1 MQSVFEIWF
10 KLDQRSAHSQ
20 VLEIKRVTREQ
31 ALAAACEAWDK
42 LQAGGFY
49 MMTCRPE
56 AV

>member
-31 ALAAACEAWDK
+31 ALAAACETWDRLEK
-42 LQAGGFY
+42 GGFY
-49 MMTCRPE
+49 MVSTRPE

>member
-10 KLDQRSAHSQ
+10 KLYENSGNSELL
-20 VLEIKRVTREQ
+20 VIKRVTREQ

-49 MMTCRPE
+49 MMTTRPE